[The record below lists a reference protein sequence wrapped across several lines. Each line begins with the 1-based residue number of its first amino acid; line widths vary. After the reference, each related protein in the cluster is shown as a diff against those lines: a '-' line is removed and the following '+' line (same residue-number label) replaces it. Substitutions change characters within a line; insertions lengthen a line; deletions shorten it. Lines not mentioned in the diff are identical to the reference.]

1 MIRYAKCNLHHVGLA
16 SLLAALWSC
25 GSGLNTNR
33 IWGFEDSTESKL
45 LDAKVA
51 YDRGDFASAINLTS
65 QILELNPDVEEAAL
79 LQGYAYVSQGGLD
92 PYRVASC
99 LTSLSSSSSSTSNST
114 STTSGRCGASQKST
128 GSALVTFDDPIE
140 LWLAADTNPGSSTSS
155 SSDSSVLTK
164 LQSGLLSLSDEDFA
178 KLKKEDFQSSSGLFL
193 GETSI
198 LVPAEVDDNLRN
210 RVDILKNLNNAV
222 GSVCRFVNDTSALK
236 PDSARYTG
244 MGCEPTLVS
253 RKNATKAHYLW
264 ALSHLGEALTFT
276 SVILYNKGDS
286 SSYNFQRAS
295 TKLQNVSTASVDTI
309 VSQVEELQK
318 AVALV
323 FDTENPKSM
332 ISKTL
337 YDLNST
343 SAAFDTIV
351 GLPDSVKQQI
361 TKILDGVKTVGK
373 TIGGSGSETKALKTR
388 LLDTV
393 TANASKKVNE
403 TIAALANTD
412 ANNVTP
418 EVVKK
423 LDASKQ
429 AQVSKLCTSYDSLT
443 KDSPADKRAAS
454 KPKACG

>member
-1 MIRYAKCNLHHVGLA
+1 MGLV
-16 SLLAALWSC
+16 SLLAALWGC

-51 YDRGDFASAINLTS
+51 YDRGDFAGAINLTS
-65 QILELNPDVEEAAL
+65 QILELNPDVEEAAI
-79 LQGYAYVSQGGLD
+79 LQGYAYLSQGGLD

-99 LTSLSSSSSSTSNST
+99 LTSLSGSSSTSNSSSAT
-114 STTSGRCGASQKST
+114 SSRCSSAQKST
-128 GSALVTFDDPIE
+128 GSSQVGFDDPIE
-140 LWLAADTNPGSSTSS
+140 LWFAADTNTGSTSSS

-198 LVPAEVDDNLRN
+198 LIPAEVDDNLRN
-210 RVDILKNLNNAV
+210 SVGILKNLNNAV

-236 PDSARYTG
+236 PDSTRYTG
-244 MGCEPTLVS
+244 MGCEPTSIS

-295 TKLQNVSTASVDTI
+295 TKLQNVSTTSVDTI

-318 AVALV
+318 AVSLV

-343 SAAFDTIV
+343 SAAFDAIA

-373 TIGGSGSETKALKTR
+373 TIGGAGSETKALKTR
-388 LLDTV
+388 LLDSV
-393 TANASKKVNE
+393 TTNASKKVNE
-403 TIAALANTD
+403 TIAAVANTD

-429 AQVSKLCTSYDSLT
+429 AQVSKLCASYDSLT
-443 KDSPADKRAAS
+443 KDSPADKKAAG

>member
-16 SLLAALWSC
+16 SLLAALWGC

-33 IWGFEDSTESKL
+33 IWGYENSTESKL

-51 YDRGDFASAINLTS
+51 YDRGDFASAISLTS

-79 LQGYAYVSQGGLD
+79 LQGYAYVSLGGLD

-99 LTSLSSSSSSTSNST
+99 LTSLSSSSSSNST

-140 LWLAADTNPGSSTSS
+140 LWFAADTNTGSNTSP

-164 LQSGLLSLSDEDFA
+164 LQSGLLSLSDDDFA

-210 RVDILKNLNNAV
+210 SVGILKNLNSAV
-222 GSVCRFVNDTSALK
+222 GSVCRFINDTSALK
-236 PDSARYTG
+236 PDNARYTG
-244 MGCEPTLVS
+244 MGCDPTSVS

-295 TKLQNVSTASVDTI
+295 TKLQNVSTTSVDTI

-343 SAAFDTIV
+343 SAAFDAIV
-351 GLPDSVKQQI
+351 GLPESVKQQI
-361 TKILDGVKTVGK
+361 TKILEGVKTVGK
-373 TIGGSGSETKALKTR
+373 TIGGTGSETKALKTR

-393 TANASKKVNE
+393 TTNVSKKVNE
-403 TIAALANTD
+403 TIASVANTD

-443 KDSPADKRAAS
+443 KDSPADKKAAS